1 MRSHTNAK
9 SGKSP
14 LPPAAAATVTAAAAV
29 ATAVAVAMAAVTAMA
44 VVMAAVAAAAVAAVA
59 AAVAVAVA
67 AAVGMAVRTIW
78 HVVHRV
84 EAMRICSTIV
94 VDNNKKHDSVNNWSF
109 VNVAQVLIVPQLG
122 GHRGQWR
129 GNEATRSTILLA

>member
-29 ATAVAVAMAAVTAMA
+29 ATAVAVAMAAVMAMA
-44 VVMAAVAAAAVAAVA
+44 VVMAAVAAVA

-109 VNVAQVLIVPQLG
+109 VNLAQVLIVPQLG

>member
-1 MRSHTNAK
+1 LRSHTNAK

-29 ATAVAVAMAAVTAMA
+29 ATAVAVAMAAVMAMA
-44 VVMAAVAAAAVAAVA
+44 VVMAAVAAVA

-109 VNVAQVLIVPQLG
+109 VNLAQVLIVPQLG